1 MEFRPATPEDRDFL
15 LHLYGTTREE
25 ELAAVAWSPE
35 EKAAF
40 LRMQFEAQ
48 DHHYRTHYPG
58 AEFLVMLHQGQPAGR
73 LYVWRGEAEIRVMDI
88 ALLPELRNLGLGHAV
103 MEDLLRECTRTGRAV
118 RVHVEKFN
126 PALRFYERLGFRVA
140 EDRGVYWFL
149 EWLPGL

>member
-25 ELAAVAWSPE
+25 ELAAVAWPPE

-58 AEFLVMLHQGQPAGR
+58 AEFQIMLHQGRPAGR

-88 ALLPELRNLGLGHAV
+88 ALLPELRSLGLGRAV
-103 MEDLLRECTRTGRAV
+103 MEELLREGARTGRAV

-126 PALRFYERLGFRVA
+126 PALRFYDRLGFRVA

-149 EWLPGL
+149 EWLPG